1 MDKPPLNTQNVIV
14 MTKYQPETGFAA
26 ISQVEAYWE
35 AIRGAR
41 LLPKR
46 SDIDPRGIERAL
58 ENAFILER
66 IAPGIARLRVAGSHL
81 NDLMGMEVRGMPLT
95 SFFVPGARASVSDL
109 LEVVFQTPAIG
120 SLRMISQA
128 GPQKP
133 ELQARM
139 ILLPLKSDLG
149 DVSRVLGCFV
159 SKGEM
164 GLAPRRYDITAK
176 EVLTITA
183 GQPPQPA
190 VQTDPATQAPT
201 LGTVHGRRAKTP
213 CQTRPKAPPG
223 LPAPDQIGR
232 LRRLSATLIH
242 RVAPTTLK
250 WFIQATYRVF
260 RVFRTYPIPIAKN
273 KGRQHSGWRPLN
285 PFQALQVNLLPE
297 PLVSHDALSGPRPP
311 ERQAQATGLR

>member
-201 LGTVHGRRAKTP
+201 LGTVQDSPRQVGMAEEQKPFAKQDPKRR
-213 CQTRPKAPPG
+213 
-223 LPAPDQIGR
+223 PDYLR
-232 LRRLSATLIH
+232 LIKS
-242 RVAPTTLK
+242 
-250 WFIQATYRVF
+250 
-260 RVFRTYPIPIAKN
+260 
-273 KGRQHSGWRPLN
+273 
-285 PFQALQVNLLPE
+285 
-297 PLVSHDALSGPRPP
+297 DD
-311 ERQAQATGLR
+311 